1 MVDAATGE
9 SVCFRKLL
17 NSNGKAEHVIILEKR
32 QSVLKQR
39 EVLFLGKV
47 APERMHVSFV
57 NALHRRDPD
66 AHYRA
71 GIRSLNNP

>member
-1 MVDAATGE
+1 MVDVATGE

-17 NSNGKAEHVIILEKR
+17 NSNGKAEHVIIFEKQ

-39 EVLFLGKV
+39 ERLFLGKV
-47 APERMHVSFV
+47 APERMHVRFF
-57 NALHRRDPD
+57 NALHWRDPD